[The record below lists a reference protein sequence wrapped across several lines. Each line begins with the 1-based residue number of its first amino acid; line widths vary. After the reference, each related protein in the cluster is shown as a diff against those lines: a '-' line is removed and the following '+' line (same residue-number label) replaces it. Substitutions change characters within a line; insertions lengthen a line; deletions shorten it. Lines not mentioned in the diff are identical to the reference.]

1 MWILRPYL
9 PAKPLSV
16 DLSFKI
22 VYLLGGGV
30 DLFVSF
36 LLDLSQSVIAETDSV
51 SSPPLALCRICERY
65 IPTWW
70 FERHSEVCLVEH
82 KFQSDLDAAHENL
95 LDQRNTIVRLL
106 GLMDSKSSLPVGESP
121 PAPSPISVV
130 TSNSFNSA
138 SPVSSMSSH
147 TSSSSSPSIS
157 KLEYRGYPL
166 PVPNQSPSSETSSP
180 PRSPRMMSQLGS
192 SKRMLVKSF
201 NLPKRS
207 PIKLME
213 LLLELCDLAV
223 DINNPEIRAA
233 DIANNNA
240 EIRTHSPQSE
250 SKIHRVLNWI
260 TPHVEDHGLALLCE
274 DTVKYARQKVDAAVR
289 LGNAITYL
297 ETIRHE
303 SEALVTAAIE
313 DTIEKANL
321 QRANEEMYQSVEG
334 EQGDNEDGEDTD
346 IDETSSL
353 FSESYLTSDALPQA
367 STPISRRE
375 TNQGLRQESSFSGET
390 QNLRSHTLQARSM
403 TPKSLLSESYTSST
417 SVTRPKDSD
426 SKQEQQVTLDPNYS
440 LDFHLADLDL
450 NSTATYNRVQKK
462 KSISNMSTVSSSSQG
477 GPSSWTSLQ
486 RNRIHIPSTDV
497 PFSPSTPLSSPLIFP
512 HDAFPLDLNHR
523 RQSSVNSDIAR
534 APVSPLL
541 TSTVF
546 SNKPAPPSIKDYEII
561 SPISKGAFGSVFL
574 AKKRLT
580 GEYFAIKVL
589 KKADMIAK
597 NQVMNVRAERA
608 IMMSQSDSPFVAK
621 LYFTFQS
628 KNYLYLVM
636 EYLNGGDCA
645 ALVKVLGGLPE
656 EWAQKYIAEVVL
668 GVEDLH
674 KKGIIHR
681 DLKPDNLLIN
691 QDGHLKLTDF
701 GLSRMGLVG
710 RHTHHHTASTLDSS
724 ASFESGSSGNVLFSK
739 PIAKSLTNPD
749 VNRPS
754 STSSAGSLSGPNNAL
769 LDSSIS
775 LVPGYFNIA
784 KPDYRSKL
792 SRSESINSNTGEA
805 LFHGSLLLDNKQ
817 EEDNMSSAS
826 SDAGGSLGSGD
837 PSAVSTA
844 GAKTI
849 PLFDPLDTT
858 RKFVGTPDYLAPET
872 IRGVGQ
878 DEMSDW
884 WSIGCILFEFLYGY
898 PPFHAGT
905 PPLVFENILQH
916 NIQWPE
922 GDDDEMIEVPHIS
935 DEARD
940 LIEKLLCPEAE
951 NRLGAKGGA
960 DEIRAHPFF
969 SGINWDTLW
978 DEEASFIPSVE
989 DPESTDYFDSRGAEA
1004 QAFPEDP
1011 ATQDEEVDPKS
1022 EVTPIEES
1030 VRSGRSSRLG
1040 SSESSASMQRKDQRA
1055 KVPLHIPPHVR
1066 DNRNRRLS
1074 ESVSND
1080 DFGNFVFKNL
1090 PMLDKANKDTLS
1102 RIKTEN
1108 LEHRNSIVAEPNL
1121 RGRGL
1126 SISTNPVFKRPDS
1139 PSMGGVARHTSPV
1152 RVSNTGTGSGSGSGS
1167 GSSSSQ
1173 PTSMSISLPPVVAA
1187 TSTASSS
1194 TNTSNMASPHRKVYP
1209 VKPWPSAPLS
1219 VLSTSP
1225 LSIECPKSSVLSNYM
1240 ASSPLQSPNLSNN
1253 TGDSY
1258 LPPPVSGSKLQTPI
1272 SPNSLGFRRLS
1283 NMESSPE
1290 LGEQFRKKTA
1300 TPHRYS
1306 KVFDPSPSNSDTEDA
1321 RGSALLRIQKRREH
1335 GRKSSSFSLLT
1346 PTYRPLIVLICESN
1360 PVWRYSMET
1369 LLKGL
1374 NCRFVTVTDTADA
1387 IRYATGDLKFDV
1399 IFTEF
1404 KFPKTNGADVA
1415 RIIHST
1421 SSSNTETPVVCVTS
1435 YATEASNAGRSNFS
1449 SIVTK
1454 PPTRQKICEALE
1466 RHCSWKPKELKLP
1479 LKKVVDEA
1487 NAEIASEV
1495 QPIPESSTDT
1505 INETIQEKSGKSIT
1519 DPVKTED
1526 EPAIELNSMKSGLS
1540 TGRID
1545 DSTNEDQT
1553 MAIASKKTRLSACES
1568 PPDSSSLQADPPC
1581 SDGDA
1586 HNDKGSSSSKVG
1598 SQPFSITEEASSSS
1612 TSTQTKSPPLP
1623 KQSNA

>member
-16 DLSFKI
+16 DLSYKI

-36 LLDLSQSVIAETDSV
+36 LLDLSQSVIAGTDSV

-82 KFQSDLDAAHENL
+82 KFQSDLDSAHENL
-95 LDQRNTIVRLL
+95 LDQRNTIVHLL
-106 GLMDSKSSLPVGESP
+106 GLMDNKSSLPVGESP

-138 SPVSSMSSH
+138 SSVSSMSSR
-147 TSSSSSPSIS
+147 TSSSSAPSTS

-233 DIANNNA
+233 DSANNNA
-240 EIRTHSPQSE
+240 ETRTHSPQSE
-250 SKIHRVLNWI
+250 SKIHRVLNWS
-260 TPHVEDHGLALLCE
+260 TPHVEDPGLALLCE

-289 LGNAITYL
+289 LGNTITYL

-303 SEALVTAAIE
+303 SESLVTAAIE

-321 QRANEEMYQSVEG
+321 QRANEEMYQNIEG

-367 STPISRRE
+367 STPISRRD
-375 TNQGLRQESSFSGET
+375 TNQSLRQESSFSGET
-390 QNLRSHTLQARSM
+390 QDLRSHTLQARSM
-403 TPKSLLSESYTSST
+403 TPKSLLSDSYTSS
-417 SVTRPKDSD
+417 SSIARHKDSD
-426 SKQEQQVTLDPNYS
+426 SKQEQVTLDPNYS

-450 NSTATYNRVQKK
+450 NSNVNYNRVQKK

-512 HDAFPLDLNHR
+512 HDGFPLDLNHR

-628 KNYLYLVM
+628 KSYLYLVM

-710 RHTHHHTASTLDSS
+710 RHTHHHTASTLEGNN
-724 ASFESGSSGNVLFSK
+724 SFESGSSGNMVFPK

-749 VNRPS
+749 VTRPS

-784 KPDYRSKL
+784 KPDYRPSL
-792 SRSESINSNTGEA
+792 PRSESNNSNTGEA
-805 LFHGSLLLDNKQ
+805 LFHGSMLLDNKQ
-817 EEDNMSSAS
+817 EEDNMSSTS

-837 PSAVSTA
+837 PSAVSNA
-844 GAKTI
+844 GAKNI

-872 IRGVGQ
+872 IRGGGQ

-922 GDDDEMIEVPHIS
+922 ADEDEMIEVPYIS
-935 DEARD
+935 DAARD
-940 LIEKLLCPEAE
+940 LIEKLLCPDAE

-969 SGINWDTLW
+969 AGINWDTLW

-989 DPESTDYFDSRGAEA
+989 DPESTDYFDSRGAET

-1011 ATQDEEVDPKS
+1011 APQDEEVDPKS
-1022 EVTPIEES
+1022 EVNPIEEP
-1030 VRSGRSSRLG
+1030 VRSGRSSRVG
-1040 SSESSASMQRKDQRA
+1040 SSESAASMQRKEQRA

-1080 DFGNFVFKNL
+1080 DFGNFAFKNL

-1152 RVSNTGTGSGSGSGS
+1152 RVSGTGTGSGSGSGS
-1167 GSSSSQ
+1167 GSSQ
-1173 PTSMSISLPPVVAA
+1173 PASLSISISPVVAA
-1187 TSTASSS
+1187 SSTTTSSS
-1194 TNTSNMASPHRKVYP
+1194 SNTSNMSSPHRKVYP
-1209 VKPWPSAPLS
+1209 VKPWPNAPLS
-1219 VLSTSP
+1219 ALSTSP
-1225 LSIECPKSSVLSNYM
+1225 LSIECPKSSVFSTFM
-1240 ASSPLQSPNLSNN
+1240 SSSPLQSPSLASN
-1253 TGDSY
+1253 TGDLY

-1272 SPNSLGFRRLS
+1272 SPNSLGYRRLS

-1335 GRKSSSFSLLT
+1335 GRKSSSFSMLT

-1374 NCRFVTVTDTADA
+1374 NCRFVTVTDSADA
-1387 IRYATGDLKFDV
+1387 IRYATGDLRFDV

-1487 NAEIASEV
+1487 KEEIATEV
-1495 QPIPESSTDT
+1495 QSIPESSTDT
-1505 INETIQEKSGKSIT
+1505 MHEPVQEKTGKPINDT
-1519 DPVKTED
+1519 VTTED
-1526 EPAIELNSMKSGLS
+1526 EPDTELSSIKSDLS

-1545 DSTNEDQT
+1545 DITHEVQA
-1553 MAIASKKTRLSACES
+1553 MALASKRASESSTDSAPLQVDPPS
-1568 PPDSSSLQADPPC
+1568 PEADAHICIESSSPETALPP
-1581 SDGDA
+1581 
-1586 HNDKGSSSSKVG
+1586 H
-1598 SQPFSITEEASSSS
+1598 PTTEEA
-1612 TSTQTKSPPLP
+1612 TSFSVPVQTKAPIMP
-1623 KQSNA
+1623 KQNKK